1 MNCTCYKFDDTF
13 CPFHGGQQEMVKD
26 HSFIIAAPPS
36 IPWNQVKKKLPKY
49 MHDTESARECLL
61 WLWQCGQA
69 SIVADAIPREI
80 HDRLITAVREIYEL
94 LAINTAD
101 SINAA
106 YLRAKEE
113 CEKCS

>member
-1 MNCTCYKFDDTF
+1 MSDWIKDMNRCTGPDGKR
-13 CPFHGGQQEMVKD
+13 
-26 HSFIIAAPPS
+26 
-36 IPWNQVKKKLPKY
+36 
-49 MHDTESARECLL
+49 DTEAHKQEPESPLLDTRARFEIFCRY
-61 WLWQCGQA
+61 CGAPENARQKL
-69 SIVADAIPREI
+69 ADAIPREI

>member
-1 MNCTCYKFDDTF
+1 MNDLCE
-13 CPFHGGQQEMVKD
+13 GGDLREGDQWPLAFNGENGE
-26 HSFIIAAPPS
+26 FWYAEYIT
-36 IPWNQVKKKLPKY
+36 L
-49 MHDTESARECLL
+49 AR
-61 WLWQCGQA
+61 
-69 SIVADAIPREI
+69 SNIDADAIPREI